1 LAVAWLPTGRYSLAL
16 HNEYVAVGGDALEP
30 RPTCPGGLRDRVLGH
45 ILRTTLRGC
54 VNGRRRRRL
63 RGRIPNGTRGAI
75 ALHPSDALTFAR
87 FGCDSIDEATSR
99 RLHTSRT
106 STHDNSG
113 VRIARHASRKRR
125 PGTPSSSCPSFTPR
139 NSSGA
144 HPSIFE
150 NQGASGPPLDPTGRH
165 RADPAGAARDGTVQE
180 AWREP
185 FAVKRA
191 SSSRRTSS
199 VSTSGEDWFLR
210 AFRERDVGGRGPVD
224 EKRATSGLRVPA
236 TARPAPIHDKCV
248 RTGRI
253 PSSPV

>member
-1 LAVAWLPTGRYSLAL
+1 MLLSGEMRS
-16 HNEYVAVGGDALEP
+16 EP
-30 RPTCPGGLRDRVLGH
+30 RPTCPEGLRDRVLGH
-45 ILRTTLRGC
+45 ILRAILRGC

-63 RGRIPNGTRGAI
+63 RGRIPNGTGGAI

-150 NQGASGPPLDPTGRH
+150 NQAGVRSASGSNRSTQGGPSGGWPRRNCSGGM
-165 RADPAGAARDGTVQE
+165 AGTLRGE
-180 AWREP
+180 E
-185 FAVKRA
+185 
-191 SSSRRTSS
+191 S
-199 VSTSGEDWFLR
+199 VDLATH
-210 AFRERDVGGRGPVD
+210 VVGRG
-224 EKRATSGLRVPA
+224 RV
-236 TARPAPIHDKCV
+236 V
-248 RTGRI
+248 
-253 PSSPV
+253 